1 MKSLLPDYFA
11 AGVRLPACDNNS
23 PTSPTET
30 GRAFAM
36 PLLSSNEPSLPVPNE
51 APCSGNVTI
60 RFNLTRDSAQ
70 VITAGTAIF
79 KPASAPARPALQSP
93 SRTFTVALRVSTE
106 ESWSTPA
113 SRPARSIWSTV
124 PAHSQRTALA
134 ITPASLAQ
142 EILDNPSG
150 FYFNIHS
157 QNNPGGVIRAQLL
170 RVLRDETVPPA
181 EFERLTSLSRPKPLG
196 ASPSPRPPCGR
207 CSNVRCIVTS

>member
-1 MKSLLPDYFA
+1 MKRLASLTILLLLGFVA
-11 AGVRLPACDNNS
+11 ACDDDS

-30 GRAFAM
+30 GPTFAM

-70 VITAGTAIF
+70 VITAGTADFQASISAC
-79 KPASAPARPALQSP
+79 PAGTAITIAHIHRGVAGVNGGIVVDTRLAAGEVNLVNGAGS
-93 SRTFTVALRVSTE
+93 FTKNGV
-106 ESWSTPA
+106 
-113 SRPARSIWSTV
+113 
-124 PAHSQRTALA
+124 A

-170 RVLRDETVPPA
+170 RTQ
-181 EFERLTSLSRPKPLG
+181 
-196 ASPSPRPPCGR
+196 
-207 CSNVRCIVTS
+207 